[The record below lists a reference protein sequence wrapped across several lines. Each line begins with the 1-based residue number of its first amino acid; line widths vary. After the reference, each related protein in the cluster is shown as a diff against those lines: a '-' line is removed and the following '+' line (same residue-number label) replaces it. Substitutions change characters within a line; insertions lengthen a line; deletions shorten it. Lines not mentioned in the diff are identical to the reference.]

1 MLWNFRILI
10 VTELLSVICL
20 NNSNN
25 NLELS
30 RWDWQQEEKWL
41 VMVGKSQEGLD
52 LKYKRILIKS
62 GTEGSEM
69 ENLMHVPSE
78 KGNLKTV
85 RLTSC
90 NA

>member
-10 VTELLSVICL
+10 LAELLSVICL

-52 LKYKRILIKS
+52 LKFKRILIKN

-78 KGNLKTV
+78 KET
-85 RLTSC
+85 
-90 NA
+90 

>member
-10 VTELLSVICL
+10 LTELLSVICL

-52 LKYKRILIKS
+52 LKFKRILIKN

-78 KGNLKTV
+78 KET
-85 RLTSC
+85 
-90 NA
+90 

>member
-10 VTELLSVICL
+10 LTELLSVICL
-20 NNSNN
+20 NNSNS

-30 RWDWQQEEKWL
+30 RWDWQQEKWL

-52 LKYKRILIKS
+52 LKFKRILIKN

-78 KGNLKTV
+78 KET
-85 RLTSC
+85 
-90 NA
+90 